1 MLTKKIL
8 LACSPAS
15 ETYGAVD
22 GTRVPRDMTLA
33 EPLVSL
39 AVDFA
44 AWELDGVES
53 GALGARPACSVLGVP
68 ADVA

>member
-1 MLTKKIL
+1 
-8 LACSPAS
+8 
-15 ETYGAVD
+15 
-22 GTRVPRDMTLA
+22 MTLA

-44 AWELDGVES
+44 AWALDGVES